1 MATIQRPVKTYGNRN
16 YAGEVASAPNNT
28 DPILANEV
36 DGDLDTIYAAWNGG
50 VDTVNIKPGSVTEA
64 CLATDAH
71 LWTIAGATIK
81 PFDPTKAVAVL
92 GGAAGAGVATVILGS
107 NTAKARVQTNNTTA
121 APAIFLTANRD
132 AATGAQDDT
141 SKPSWQLQLNATSD
155 QVNLTRNPPG
165 GAGVTLLTIDSGGV
179 SYFNGPDGTGSTV
192 YCTGTGAS
200 IGGNFRG
207 RQGRGVTGALTPT
220 LSSDILC
227 SLTASGVRAAGTT
240 FNEQGIFRC
249 EAVENWSA
257 TANGT
262 RWVLYATPIGSTVF
276 TSNFMIFDSAGNI
289 TITGSTGQKASGTT
303 WSNPSDPRLKQDV
316 APYAAGLAE
325 IAQLEP
331 ITYRLKAQ
339 PDGPMCYGFDAEK
352 VRDVFPECV
361 TSTRMKLDPTDEEE
375 TDDVLV
381 FDMHPILVALVNAVR
396 ELAGKV
402 AA

>member
-50 VDTVNIKPGSVTEA
+50 TDTVNIKDGSVTEA
-64 CLATDAH
+64 KLATDAH

-81 PFDPTKAVAVL
+81 PFDPTKTVAVL
-92 GGAAGAGVATVILGS
+92 GGAAGAGTASILLGS
-107 NTAKARVQTNNTTA
+107 NTGKARIQSLNTTA
-121 APAIFLTANRD
+121 APWIALTTNRD
-132 AATGAQDDT
+132 AVTNAQDDS
-141 SKPSWQLQLNATSD
+141 SKPSWQLTINSNGDNTIIGRAAPGVTTPTSLLTLDNAGSITTPSQASTGAIICGSGGGAATTRILAGGGYAVNYYFSGGWQRDDTSKSGWYVSGDSVNDQLIIYRAAPVGGAQTSPLKVTGVGDLTIVGSNATK
-155 QVNLTRNPPG
+155 
-165 GAGVTLLTIDSGGV
+165 
-179 SYFNGPDGTGSTV
+179 
-192 YCTGTGAS
+192 
-200 IGGNFRG
+200 
-207 RQGRGVTGALTPT
+207 
-220 LSSDILC
+220 
-227 SLTASGVRAAGTT
+227 
-240 FNEQGIFRC
+240 
-249 EAVENWSA
+249 A
-257 TANGT
+257 T
-262 RWVLYATPIGSTVF
+262 
-276 TSNFMIFDSAGNI
+276 
-289 TITGSTGQKASGTT
+289 GTT
-303 WSNPSDPRLKQDV
+303 WINPSDPRLKQDV

-352 VRDVFPECV
+352 VRAVFPECV

-375 TDDVLV
+375 TEDVLV
-381 FDMHPILVALVNAVR
+381 FDMHPILIALVNAVR